1 MYCLHPISVRKW
13 KGDLVKVKTNEYHYV
28 PCGKCVACLAR
39 RRDEWKYRLSK
50 ERDMSD
56 YSFFLSNTYDNQH
69 IPIRIKDNTPYFV
82 FDKSHAQ
89 KYIKRVRYFLSQIS
103 DQLKM
108 TYLCVSEYGG
118 LGHRP
123 HLHFLVFF
131 KGDPYHK
138 HMKQVREI
146 LRNTWLHGFLCIE
159 YPEDGRIHYIT
170 KYCVKNLDQTPEDCI
185 DPVFILASKRP
196 YLGAPYADILEKQ
209 LDASLLPTV
218 FYRGHQ
224 QAMPR
229 IFRQKLG
236 AAGMPG
242 SEMSD
247 HDPRLHKKLESSFM
261 QAFMRN
267 RKSFDQ
273 ADFAKYCNSRLANI
287 EKLAIMRQLQRNESL

>member
-1 MYCLHPISVRKW
+1 
-13 KGDLVKVKTNEYHYV
+13 
-28 PCGKCVACLAR
+28 
-39 RRDEWKYRLSK
+39 
-50 ERDMSD
+50 
-56 YSFFLSNTYDNQH
+56 
-69 IPIRIKDNTPYFV
+69 
-82 FDKSHAQ
+82 
-89 KYIKRVRYFLSQIS
+89 
-103 DQLKM
+103 M

-185 DPVFILASKRP
+185 DPVFSLASKRP

-236 AAGMPG
+236 AAGLPG

-247 HDPRLHKKLESSFM
+247 HDPRLDKKLESSFM

-273 ADFAKYCNSRLANI
+273 ADFAKYCKSRLANI